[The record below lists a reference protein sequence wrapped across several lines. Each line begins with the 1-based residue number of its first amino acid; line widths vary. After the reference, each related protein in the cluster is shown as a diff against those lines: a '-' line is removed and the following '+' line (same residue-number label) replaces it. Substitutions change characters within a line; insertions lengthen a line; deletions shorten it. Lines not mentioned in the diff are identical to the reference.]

1 LRRLIQNSAA
11 TVVPG
16 VMARVM
22 ATVMTRASQGMH
34 RPRGSL
40 VPVRRRHCA
49 WRSIGGCRK
58 AAAAVEFA
66 LVSGPFL
73 LMLFG
78 FVATNSLFYTWSVM
92 QNNVQYA
99 AMMMATGQVT
109 SWSSSGVS
117 CGSTLATTQV
127 EYYACSGLP
136 PWTTFTAKAAETCS
150 VPNVSVT
157 LTTNASN
164 AGLADIYSLFSG
176 VTLTAAATAMKQGS
190 CP

>member
-1 LRRLIQNSAA
+1 LVQNRAA

-16 VMARVM
+16 IGVAACRWADFPTASAVLAR
-22 ATVMTRASQGMH
+22 
-34 RPRGSL
+34 RGSG
-40 VPVRRRHCA
+40 A
-49 WRSIGGCRK
+49 WRNFGRCRK

-78 FVATNSLFYTWSVM
+78 FVAANSLFYTWSVM

-109 SWSSSGVS
+109 SWSTSGVS
-117 CGSTLATTQV
+117 CGSTLTTTQV
-127 EYYACSGLP
+127 EYYACTGLP
-136 PWTTFTAKAAETCS
+136 PWTTFTAKAAESCG

-157 LTTNASN
+157 LTTNAST

-176 VTLTAAATAMKQGS
+176 ITLTAAATAMKQGS

>member
-1 LRRLIQNSAA
+1 MQNLAMRIESAVLLASRAVPHRSKLSAMTGRNRRS
-11 TVVPG
+11 
-16 VMARVM
+16 
-22 ATVMTRASQGMH
+22 
-34 RPRGSL
+34 
-40 VPVRRRHCA
+40 CA
-49 WRSIGGCRK
+49 WSGLSGCRR

-78 FVATNSLFYTWSVM
+78 FVATNSMFYTWSVM

-109 SWSSSGVS
+109 SWSTTGTS
-117 CGSTLATTQV
+117 CGSTLSSTQV

-136 PWTTFTAKAAETCS
+136 PWTTFTARATETCS
-150 VPNVSVT
+150 APNVSVT
-157 LTTNASN
+157 LTTNASS

-176 VTLTAAATAMKQGS
+176 VTLTAAATAMKQGN

>member
-1 LRRLIQNSAA
+1 MQNSAA
-11 TVVPG
+11 TVVSG
-16 VMARVM
+16 VIVTAWREVDRP
-22 ATVMTRASQGMH
+22 RASSVA
-34 RPRGSL
+34 RS
-40 VPVRRRHCA
+40 RREPGA
-49 WRSIGGCRK
+49 WRNFGGCRK

-73 LMLFG
+73 LLLFG

-99 AMMMATGQVT
+99 AMMMASGQVT
-109 SWSSSGVS
+109 NWTSAGVS
-117 CGSTLATTQV
+117 CGSSPASTQV

-136 PWTTFTAKAAETCS
+136 PWTTFNAKATETCS

-157 LTTNASN
+157 LTTNAST

-176 VTLTAAATAMKQGS
+176 VTLTASATAMKQGS

>member
-1 LRRLIQNSAA
+1 MQNSAT
-11 TVVPG
+11 TVWPAF
-16 VMARVM
+16 MF
-22 ATVMTRASQGMH
+22 ASQAML
-34 RPRGSL
+34 PKPNVSNRGK
-40 VPVRRRHCA
+40 RYA
-49 WRSIGGCRK
+49 WRNLPGCRR

-78 FVATNSLFYTWSVM
+78 FVATNSMFYCWSVM
-92 QNNVQYA
+92 QNNAQYA

-109 SWSSSGVS
+109 SWSSSGTS
-117 CGSTLATTQV
+117 CGSSLTNTQV
-127 EYYACSGLP
+127 EYYATES
-136 PWTTFTAKAAETCS
+136 CS

-157 LTTNASN
+157 LTTNASS

-176 VTLTAAATAMKQGS
+176 ITLTASATAMKQGS

>member
-1 LRRLIQNSAA
+1 MILNSTAGFAAGSGPRAQRLGSRRIFAC
-11 TVVPG
+11 
-16 VMARVM
+16 
-22 ATVMTRASQGMH
+22 
-34 RPRGSL
+34 
-40 VPVRRRHCA
+40 RR
-49 WRSIGGCRK
+49 

-78 FVATNSLFYTWSVM
+78 FIAANAVFYCWSVM

-109 SWSSSGVS
+109 SWSTSGVS
-117 CGSTLATTQV
+117 CGSTLTSTQV
-127 EYYACSGLP
+127 EYYACAGLP
-136 PWTTFTAKAAETCS
+136 SWTTYTARATESCS

-157 LTTNASN
+157 LTTNASS
-164 AGLADIYSLFSG
+164 AGLADVNSFFSG
-176 VTLTAAATAMKQGS
+176 VTLTAAATAMKQGN

>member
-1 LRRLIQNSAA
+1 MRHLTQNGA
-11 TVVPG
+11 
-16 VMARVM
+16 
-22 ATVMTRASQGMH
+22 TRAMPRAIAEAWH
-34 RPRGSL
+34 RGNAPKSPAVSRCNRRPGAWHDL
-40 VPVRRRHCA
+40 V
-49 WRSIGGCRK
+49 GCRS

-73 LMLFG
+73 LLLFG
-78 FVATNSLFYTWSVM
+78 FVATNAMFYTWSVM

-99 AMMMATGQVT
+99 AMMMATGQIT
-109 SWSSSGVS
+109 SWSSTAVS
-117 CGSTLATTQV
+117 CGSTLSTTQV
-127 EYYACSGLP
+127 EYYACTGLP
-136 PWTTFTAKAAETCS
+136 AWTTFTAKAAETCS

-157 LTTNASN
+157 LTTNAST

>member
-1 LRRLIQNSAA
+1 MQNSAT
-11 TVVPG
+11 TVRPAF
-16 VMARVM
+16 MF
-22 ATVMTRASQGMH
+22 ASQAMQPGLNFSN
-34 RPRGSL
+34 RGK
-40 VPVRRRHCA
+40 RYA
-49 WRSIGGCRK
+49 WRNLPGCRR

-78 FVATNSLFYTWSVM
+78 FVATNSMFYCWSVM
-92 QNNVQYA
+92 QNNAQYA

-109 SWSSSGVS
+109 SWSTSGAS
-117 CGSTLATTQV
+117 CGSSLTNTQV
-127 EYYACSGLP
+127 EYYACAGLP
-136 PWTTFTAKAAETCS
+136 GWTTFTAKAAESCS

-157 LTTNASN
+157 LTTNASS

-176 VTLTAAATAMKQGS
+176 ITLTASATAMKQGS

>member
-1 LRRLIQNSAA
+1 MQNSAP

-16 VMARVM
+16 FIAGGWREVDRPK
-22 ATVMTRASQGMH
+22 AS
-34 RPRGSL
+34 S
-40 VPVRRRHCA
+40 VPGRRRGHHA
-49 WRSIGGCRK
+49 WRDFGGCRK

-66 LVSGPFL
+66 LVSGPFM

-78 FVATNSLFYTWSVM
+78 FVAANSLFYTWSVM

-117 CGSTLATTQV
+117 CGSTLTSTQV
-127 EYYACSGLP
+127 EYYACTGLP
-136 PWTTFTAKAAETCS
+136 PWTTFTAKATESCS

-157 LTTNASN
+157 LTTNAST

-176 VTLTAAATAMKQGS
+176 ITLTAAATAMKQGN